1 MIWMLAACSGPTNP
15 PATTAPVGTP
25 ADVERDVTLT
35 TRDGVDLVADVYP
48 GEPGAHGV
56 VLLHMTPVGGANRKD
71 WPGDFISGLR
81 ERGWWVLRLDRR
93 GAGDSGGVGQEA
105 FDGPKGKY
113 DVEAAVKLLD
123 DRGAAAPALIGASN
137 GTTSALDYTVWAAGE
152 GLPEP
157 VALGFMT
164 GGTYTET
171 QNELTGITVPAVFTY
186 STAERAWSVSKEPGA
201 PASWSFLEYDGG
213 AHGTRMF
220 DARPEV
226 SADLASFLD
235 GVI

>member
-1 MIWMLAACSGPTNP
+1 MIWLLTACTGTTTP
-15 PATTAPVGTP
+15 PATTVGTP
-25 ADVERDVTLT
+25 AEVERDLTLT
-35 TRDGVDLVADVYP
+35 TRDGVDLVADLYP
-48 GEPGAHGV
+48 GDTGANGV
-56 VLLHMTPVGGANRKD
+56 VLLHMTPVGGATRQD
-71 WPGDFISGLR
+71 WPGSFVSSLR
-81 ERGWWVLRLDRR
+81 EQGWWVIRIDRR

-105 FDGPKGKY
+105 FEGPKGKF

-123 DRGAAAPALIGASN
+123 ERGAGAPALIGASN
-137 GTTSALDYTVWAAGE
+137 GTTSALDYTVWAGSE

-171 QNELTGITVPAVFTY
+171 QNALVGITIPAVFTY
-186 STAERAWSVSKEPGA
+186 STAERTWSVSKEPGA

-220 DARPEV
+220 DAKPEV
-226 SADLASFLD
+226 AEDLVAFLD
-235 GVI
+235 GVL